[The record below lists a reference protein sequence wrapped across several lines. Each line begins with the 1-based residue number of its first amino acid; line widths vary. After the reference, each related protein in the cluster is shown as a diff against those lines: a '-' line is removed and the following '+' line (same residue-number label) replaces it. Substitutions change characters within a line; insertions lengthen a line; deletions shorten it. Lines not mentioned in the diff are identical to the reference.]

1 MVRMDKETERLAPP
15 STYELLI
22 RLDERQSVI
31 IESFKDVKDEIA
43 SIKSDFRTAQDRM
56 RDEFVKS
63 IDNKFEPLVAK
74 VNLFEQRIQALEA
87 KSSEFTGGSRWSN
100 RLLDVLLII
109 LMLYISYKATF

>member
-1 MVRMDKETERLAPP
+1 MERETEKYSSP

-22 RLDERQSVI
+22 RVDERQSVI

-43 SIKSDFRTAQDRM
+43 SIKSDFRAAQDRM
-56 RDEFVKS
+56 RDEFMKS

-74 VNLFEQRIQALEA
+74 VNLFEQRIQALET